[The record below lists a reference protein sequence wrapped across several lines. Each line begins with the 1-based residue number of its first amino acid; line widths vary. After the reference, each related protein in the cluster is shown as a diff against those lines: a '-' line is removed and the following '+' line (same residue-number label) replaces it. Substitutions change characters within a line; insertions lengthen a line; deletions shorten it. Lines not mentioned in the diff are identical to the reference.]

1 MNDAAGLQRA
11 LDTITAA
18 WTAGQTE
25 ALHQLFHPDM
35 VIEGPHH
42 QLYVSGREACVESYR
57 EFCANARVLSYAAS
71 APIIRQWGDT
81 AVCGYSWTM
90 NWQRDGALVSDAGT
104 DQFVFGR
111 YDGRWLAVY
120 RLVHF
125 RT

>member
-1 MNDAAGLQRA
+1 MQDTAGLQHL

-57 EFCANARVLSYAAS
+57 EFCEKARVLSYS
-71 APIIRQWGDT
+71 ATPPIIRQWGDT
-81 AVCGYSWTM
+81 AVCTYSWIM

-104 DQFVFGR
+104 DQFVCAR
-111 YDGRWLAVY
+111 HDGRWLAVY
-120 RLVHF
+120 RMVQF